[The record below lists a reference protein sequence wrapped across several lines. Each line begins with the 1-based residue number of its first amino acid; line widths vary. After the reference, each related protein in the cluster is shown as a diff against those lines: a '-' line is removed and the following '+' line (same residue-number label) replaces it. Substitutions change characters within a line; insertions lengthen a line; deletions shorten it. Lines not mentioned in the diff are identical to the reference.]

1 MKKRTFGIVAATLA
15 LTLVGTSAVLGAKG
29 GTDRP
34 IKGHTS
40 GETTVTATGNP
51 AIFTSASEGTN
62 QASHL
67 GKGSYTIAATQ
78 AWQGETADE
87 CGPGTAIFAVVTGTV
102 EFTAANG
109 AILAADI
116 GPDSIACEADPFNNT
131 QYDSFLNLVVDGA
144 DSTGRFA
151 GASGSITLEG
161 HSSGPAGGPFSDVA
175 SYTGTISY

>member
-40 GETTVTATGNP
+40 GETTVAG
-51 AIFTSASEGTN
+51 AIPDFTSASEGTN

-116 GPDSIACEADPFNNT
+116 GPGSIACEAGSFNDT
-131 QYDSFLNLVVDGA
+131 EYDSFLNLVVDGA

-151 GASGSITLEG
+151 GASGSMTLEG